1 MKSTIHKIYFLGI
14 ISLSV
19 AAVVSCSDDDLQSE
33 SNDPMRMFTPLSLS
47 AENFETESRVMWK
60 ASLYTED
67 INETYTAEVSTDSLF
82 ANPKD
87 IILSKKTDSASVVLT
102 DQEIPVRKNYF
113 VRVKTNTYEN
123 RPESYWSLSKRIK
136 IVGIQILHPVYEPNV
151 SANQATLS
159 WDITPEVTQLRFQPY
174 TQVSGQE
181 PVYIGDPIVS
191 NITANEASSGTKTVD
206 GLSPNTRYIVE
217 IYKGNTSVGSQT
229 LRTKPSTNFSLIVS
243 PTDDLVT
250 IINNAPDGAVI
261 GLNPGTYNTGDKLI
275 TINGKAI
282 TLASTSGNS
291 SNTKIAFKEFTL
303 NNTGAG
309 LQLKNLELDGT
320 INNAAYLIN
329 LTSGNNNADKAN
341 FGNVLIEN
349 CIVHGVSTSA
359 FRANRGPNSGYAMDK
374 FEIKYSVFKNFAV
387 SSYGFLHLDKLVFNE
402 VNIDN
407 STFTE
412 IGDLF
417 IRYRES
423 ITTPSANATINVNN
437 CTINSIGFS
446 QIYPLL
452 DNFNVPIKFNFTN
465 NILANTPRVGG
476 SLSDN
481 SLIRIAT
488 NSTAVFS
495 FNNFYNLTNG
505 KASDLK
511 KLTLPT
517 TGVTNT
523 NNQEQPLNWTNTTI
537 DFKLPTNS
545 PLRTASS
552 TGGAIGDSRWWN

>member
-174 TQVSGQE
+174 TQISGQE

-505 KASDLK
+505 KASDLQ
-511 KLTLPT
+511 KLTLPS